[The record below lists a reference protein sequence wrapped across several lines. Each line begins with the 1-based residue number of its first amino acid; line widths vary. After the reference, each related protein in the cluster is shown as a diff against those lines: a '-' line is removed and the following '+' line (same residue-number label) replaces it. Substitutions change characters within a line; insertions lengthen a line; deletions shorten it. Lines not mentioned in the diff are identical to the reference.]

1 MTQSISTFGLRDGS
15 YAVAPAFTDVSDGP
29 GNELTPPRTQL
40 CNVSSLLTSE
50 EKTVLTPMTLQDAVP
65 SY

>member
-1 MTQSISTFGLRDGS
+1 MSTFGRHDGS
-15 YAVAPAFTDVSDGP
+15 YAVVPAFTDVSDGP

-50 EKTVLTPMTLQDAVP
+50 QKTVLTPVTFQDTVL